1 MWIEDQEENIHVAA
15 VLIDI
20 LSQPQTI
27 IFKPLNDINKQN
39 DSRQAWW
46 QEL

>member
-27 IFKPLNDINKQN
+27 FKPLNDINKQN